1 MMRAVAADVR
11 PDPWLRRFHPAPAG
25 PAPVLVVLPHA
36 GGNASFYFP
45 WSQALAAHAEVL
57 TVQYPGR
64 QDRFGEPV
72 PDTVDALVEGV
83 RGALRPWRDRPLVLF
98 GHSMGAVVAF
108 ELARRLEADGEV
120 GESPAGIPAGSPAGS
135 PARGGLRGLILSGR
149 RSPLVH
155 REEERYHGRGDE
167 ALLAKVGALAGTDLR
182 LLADEGFRELI
193 LPALRGDYRAVETYR
208 YEPGPVLRVPVSVL
222 TGEADPRVSPS
233 EAMAWRELTDGAFTF
248 RGFPGGHFYL
258 TDQQEAVTRAIAED
272 LVSFGAAVR

>member
-1 MMRAVAADVR
+1 MTRGLTAGVR

-64 QDRFGEPV
+64 HDRFGEPV
-72 PDTVDALVEGV
+72 PDTIDALVEGV
-83 RGALRPWRDRPLVLF
+83 RAALRPWRDRPLVLF

-108 ELARRLEADGEV
+108 ELARRLEAAGGPDGES
-120 GESPAGIPAGSPAGS
+120 GGG

-149 RSPLVH
+149 RSPLTH
-155 REEERYHGRGDE
+155 REEEHHHTRGDE
-167 ALLAKVGALAGTDLR
+167 ALLAQLGALAGTDPR
-182 LLADEGFRELI
+182 LLADEGLRALI

-208 YEPGPVLRVPVSVL
+208 YGPGPVLRVPVSVL

-258 TDQQEAVTRAIAED
+258 TDHQEAVARAIAED